1 MVRKNN
7 IYNNSY
13 IYIYYV
19 QFLNINIRNIYYIFI
34 IYLYIMNIKIKLTDL
49 SLYIYN
55 NEEFNTTLYNE
66 KNIKYKIIY
75 RIFNTKLHL

>member
-1 MVRKNN
+1 
-7 IYNNSY
+7 
-13 IYIYYV
+13 
-19 QFLNINIRNIYYIFI
+19 
-34 IYLYIMNIKIKLTDL
+34 MNIKIKLIDL